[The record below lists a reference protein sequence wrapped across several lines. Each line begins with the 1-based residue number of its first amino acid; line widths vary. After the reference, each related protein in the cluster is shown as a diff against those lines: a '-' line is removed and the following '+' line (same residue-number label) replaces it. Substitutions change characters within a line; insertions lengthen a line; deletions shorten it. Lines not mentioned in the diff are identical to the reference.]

1 MCRSLGLVVRRKA
14 RTVLS
19 YLNPHTYHARASYRR
34 RPDGF
39 TLVELLVVIAIV
51 GVLVALLLPAVQA
64 AREASRR
71 SSCINNLKQLGVAL
85 QSFHSAQRRFP
96 PGRGGPAPMVFSP
109 QAYLLPYVEE
119 GSLEGQIDFTAAP
132 TSLVIAG
139 ISYSGNA
146 NKPAAS
152 QVVRVLMC
160 PTDVAEGRVLGSTF
174 GGTNYA
180 ANAGSGTLNFGSLTK
195 ADGVFYITSN
205 IDFRKITDGSTYTAA
220 FSERQLGDG
229 QPQAAASRDNSQ
241 LMTWELSNAMSFGP
255 TPCETA
261 VSGSWYSQRGAKWIL
276 GNYGNTLYN
285 HYYAPN
291 SSQWDCMN
299 LPQQMALMTARSNHP
314 GGVNV
319 SFCDGSVRF
328 VDDNVRIEV
337 WRAAATRAGSE
348 PPENL

>member
-1 MCRSLGLVVRRKA
+1 
-14 RTVLS
+14 
-19 YLNPHTYHARASYRR
+19 
-34 RPDGF
+34 
-39 TLVELLVVIAIV
+39 LVELLVVIAIV

-85 QSFHSAQRRFP
+85 QNFHSAQRRFP
-96 PGRGGPAPMVFSP
+96 PGRGGPAPMVFSA

-119 GSLEGQIDFTAAP
+119 GSLEGQIDFTSAP
-132 TSLVIAG
+132 TNLTIAG
-139 ISYSGNA
+139 VAYSGNA
-146 NKPAAS
+146 NKAAAE

-174 GGTNYA
+174 GGTNYV

-195 ADGVFYITSN
+195 ADGVFYITSKT
-205 IDFRKITDGSTYTAA
+205 DFRQLTDGSTYTAA
-220 FSERQLGDG
+220 FSERQLGNG
-229 QPQAAASRDNSQ
+229 LPQPAASRDNLQ
-241 LMTWELSNAMSFGP
+241 LVIWELNNSMPFGP
-255 TPCETA
+255 APCEAA
-261 VSGSWYSQRGAKWIL
+261 VSSSGSWYSARSAKWIL

-291 SSQWDCMN
+291 SQQWDCMN
-299 LPQQMALMTARSNHP
+299 LPQQMALMTARSSHT

-328 VDDNVRIEV
+328 VVDEVRLEV
-337 WRAAATRAGSE
+337 WRAAATRSGSE
-348 PPENL
+348 PPETL